1 MEGNLSEASAGPDQ
15 LLFQRFLEGD
25 PAAVTRVES
34 LIERVVRFRGYYI
47 PASERGDLVQE
58 VLLDVWQAINE
69 KGFSL
74 SKNLDAL
81 VRSVAYR
88 SCVDWVRRCRPTE
101 AVDPQAPDE
110 TQRPDRE
117 VLVREQVLLGRQV
130 LRELRPPCRELFGQ
144 FVAGGSTYRDI
155 ADRQGRTEGA
165 VRTQMAQC
173 LKEAR
178 ELLDRIRRRRG
189 AATWR
194 QRSPA

>member
-1 MEGNLSEASAGPDQ
+1 MEGE
-15 LLFQRFLEGD
+15 
-25 PAAVTRVES
+25 PAAVARVES
-34 LIERVVRFRGYYI
+34 LVERVVRYRGYYI
-47 PASERGDLVQE
+47 PASDRADLVQE
-58 VLLDVWQAINE
+58 VLLDVWQAIHE
-69 KGFSL
+69 KGFAL

-81 VRSVAYR
+81 ARSVAYR
-88 SCVDWVRRCRPTE
+88 SCVDWVRRRRPTE
-101 AVDPQAPDE
+101 SVDPDAPDE

-117 VLVREQVLLGRQV
+117 VLAREQVQLGRQV
-130 LRELRPPCRELFGQ
+130 LKELRPPCRELFGH
-144 FVAGGSTYRDI
+144 FVAGGSTYREI

-178 ELLDRIRRRRG
+178 DLLDRIRRRRG